1 MNCTAPPTPFP
12 GFVAWLL
19 AILALGSPLS
29 AQESAPESRGFWWD
43 AGLGFTSMQVTCRLC
58 TGDIDSGPS
67 IDLAA
72 GTWASPR
79 VAVGVELGG
88 WTHLDSSVRERVL
101 RAGLTG
107 RFTPSL
113 ASGLHF
119 LGGLGWMA
127 YRADQFHYST
137 LNLLVG
143 LGWRLPVS
151 PGWSVGNRLVFD
163 AAPFATLKNDGVSVP
178 SGSVRS
184 GALRLSVFVAPR

>member
-1 MNCTAPPTPFP
+1 MNGSFSAPLHA
-12 GFVAWLL
+12 GFLASYLAVA
-19 AILALGSPLS
+19 AACAPLS
-29 AQESAPESRGFWWD
+29 GQESSPEGRGFWWD

-67 IDLAA
+67 VDLAA

-79 VAVGVELGG
+79 VAIGIELGG
-88 WTHLDSSVRERVL
+88 WTHLDSEVRERVL
-101 RAGLTG
+101 RAGLSG
-107 RFTPSL
+107 RFTPSP

-127 YRADQFHYST
+127 YRADRFHYST
-137 LNLLVG
+137 FNLLLG
-143 LGWRLPVS
+143 LGWRLPLS
-151 PGWSVGNRLVFD
+151 QGWSVGNRLVFD

-178 SGSVRS
+178 SGNVRS